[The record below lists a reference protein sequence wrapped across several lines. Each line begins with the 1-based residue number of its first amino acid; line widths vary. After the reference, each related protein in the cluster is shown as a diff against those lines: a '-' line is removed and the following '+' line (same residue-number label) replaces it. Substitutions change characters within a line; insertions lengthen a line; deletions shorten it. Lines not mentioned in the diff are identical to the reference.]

1 MEGEVSSTAMWIVL
15 GATCA
20 LCFALKLLGHLI
32 PESWLAN
39 ARLQRINALIPIAL
53 LSALVI
59 AEGVVVKTHLVID
72 HRLAGLAVAV
82 AALFAKA
89 PFPVVVVA
97 AAVTSALVYH
107 LH

>member
-1 MEGEVSSTAMWIVL
+1 VPGRW
-15 GATCA
+15 
-20 LCFALKLLGHLI
+20 F
-32 PESWLAN
+32 AN

-59 AEGVVVKTHLVID
+59 AEGVVTKTHVVID
-72 HRLAGLAVAV
+72 HRLAGLGVAL

-89 PFPVVVVA
+89 PFPVVVLA
-97 AAVTSALVYH
+97 AAVTSAVVYH